1 MPGDLDRDYDQ
12 SVDQQQQDEQRK
24 REDAGTPA
32 TSGFTGGTQQK
43 KRPGTED
50 AQRRSDTGTGL

>member
-12 SVDQQQQDEQRK
+12 SVEQQQRDDQRK
-24 REDAGTPA
+24 REETETPSGA
-32 TSGFTGGTQQK
+32 GFTGGTQVR